1 MSVQRK
7 QSVNNIIML
16 GQTIAEY
23 YNMSRQQYNLDRD
36 ILQKLQDEAP

>member
-1 MSVQRK
+1 
-7 QSVNNIIML
+7 ML

-23 YNMSRQQYNLDRD
+23 YNMSRQQYNLDQD